1 MAIPFI
7 RWRSLMLLILFKD
20 LHYFYHISIA
30 VLNQPIK
37 IIRMII
43 KAFYGLYTQI
53 TPGYVFFNFL
63 GRLVQMITE
72 FMRPAPSFAHRLLFD
87 KSPGNK

>member
-1 MAIPFI
+1 
-7 RWRSLMLLILFKD
+7 MLLILFKD

-43 KAFYGLYTQI
+43 KAFSGLYTQI
-53 TPGYVFFNFL
+53 TPGNLFFNYL
-63 GRLVQMITE
+63 GRLVQVITE
-72 FMRPAPSFAHRLLFD
+72 FMRPVPSFAHRLLFD